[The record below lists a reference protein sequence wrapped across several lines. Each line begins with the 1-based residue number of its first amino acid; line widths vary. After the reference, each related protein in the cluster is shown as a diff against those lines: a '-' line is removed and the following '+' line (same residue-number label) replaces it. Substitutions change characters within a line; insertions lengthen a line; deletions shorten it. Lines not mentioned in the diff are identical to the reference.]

1 MFVYELFEGKKYK
14 CTCHP
19 GDPDPDCPEHGLE
32 PMEVGDELDVKNE
45 AKQRLDPKCWK
56 GYRKAGTK
64 MKGGT
69 RVNNCVPIE
78 EENKGLYY
86 NVNKRKKAGISRDK
100 DHPKAPT
107 AQAWKDAAK
116 TAKNE
121 SIGSGIGGTGP
132 ARPVVKPGSLV
143 KAIGLTGV
151 WRVGDIRNG
160 QADIT
165 QEIPNTSKSMYI
177 PVKDLRVW
185 TNKPV
190 VRETDDLNEGGP
202 FSYGA
207 KKPRKGSVADLAAQK
222 RKEQERGKQPAE
234 PKDHM
239 VGVARVKKD
248 VDEGWKGALA
258 GAALA
263 GGMLGGTAQAQEP
276 AQQVK
281 PITVAYV
288 SIDGEMRKYNLGDK
302 FDNARE
308 AEQFISSVLSKQGLQ
323 NYQIDIKHGY
333 PKKPVN

>member
-1 MFVYELFEGKKYK
+1 MFIYELFEGKKYK

-64 MKGGT
+64 MKGNT

-86 NVNKRKKAGISRDK
+86 NVNKRKKAGTSRDK

-116 TAKNE
+116 TAKKE
-121 SIGSGIGGTGP
+121 SVDEGLGYSQDP
-132 ARPVVKPGSLV
+132 EQARWYHRGR
-143 KAIGLTGV
+143 KAAQMRDGY
-151 WRVGDIRNG
+151 VGDDIR
-160 QADIT
+160 DIAKRYGCPPEWLGAFRAGWQD
-165 QEIPNTSKSMYI
+165 QEGWGKLTPQENI
-177 PVKDLRVW
+177 D
-185 TNKPV
+185 
-190 VRETDDLNEGGP
+190 EGGP

-207 KKPRKGSVADLAAQK
+207 KKPKKGSVADLAAKK
-222 RKEQERGKQPAE
+222 RKDQERGKQPAE
-234 PKDHM
+234 PKDQM

-263 GGMLGGTAQAQEP
+263 GGMLGGPAHAQEP

-308 AEQFISSVLSKQGLQ
+308 AEQFISAVLSKQGLQ
-323 NYQIDIKHGY
+323 NYSIDIKHGY
-333 PKKPVN
+333 PKNKTP